1 MEDLTIIIPAK
12 NESESLGKVIK
23 EIESFKLKYLVVV
36 SKDDLSTIDT
46 IGNKQNIL
54 YQSNRGFGDA
64 LISGLNHIK
73 TKYFAILF
81 ADGSTNP
88 SELSSLFKELLTTKS
103 DFVFGSRYLKNA
115 SSEDDTIITYTGN
128 KIFTF
133 LGQIFFKLKITDILY
148 TYIVGKT
155 ESAKKLNLKSKD
167 FGICVEFP
175 IIAIRK
181 GLTIN
186 DYPCNERKRISGK
199 KNVNAFVDGFKILIK
214 MIKLYFN

>member
-88 SELSSLFKELLTTKS
+88 SELSSL
-103 DFVFGSRYLKNA
+103 LKN
-115 SSEDDTIITYTGN
+115 Y
-128 KIFTF
+128 
-133 LGQIFFKLKITDILY
+133 
-148 TYIVGKT
+148 
-155 ESAKKLNLKSKD
+155 
-167 FGICVEFP
+167 
-175 IIAIRK
+175 
-181 GLTIN
+181 
-186 DYPCNERKRISGK
+186 
-199 KNVNAFVDGFKILIK
+199 
-214 MIKLYFN
+214 